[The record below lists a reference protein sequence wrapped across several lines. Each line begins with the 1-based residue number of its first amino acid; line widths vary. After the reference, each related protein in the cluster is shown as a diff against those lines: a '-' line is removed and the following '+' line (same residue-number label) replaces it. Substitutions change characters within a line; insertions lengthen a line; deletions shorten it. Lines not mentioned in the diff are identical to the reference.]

1 MDTQHI
7 EDLIKE
13 ALEEKQVEFEI
24 SEQRGALVLPVPNNS
39 ELVGLLDQVFNL
51 GMASLIPLD
60 RRGKLEPT
68 PLFRIDRYTIS
79 PTPREKRT
87 ANGRYLYDFIY
98 TPRSG

>member
-13 ALEEKQVEFEI
+13 ALEKKQVEFEI
-24 SEQRGALVLPVPNNS
+24 SEQREALVLSVPNNS
-39 ELVGLLDQVFNL
+39 VLVGLLDQIFNL

-60 RRGKLEPT
+60 KRSKVEPT
-68 PLFRIDRYTIS
+68 PLFRIDRYTVS
-79 PTPREKRT
+79 PTLREKRT

-98 TPRSG
+98 ILK

>member
-13 ALEEKQVEFEI
+13 ALEERQVEFEI
-24 SEQRGALVLPVPNNS
+24 SEQRRALVLSVPNNS
-39 ELVGLLDQVFNL
+39 KLVDLLDQVFNL
-51 GMASLIPLD
+51 GMASLIPLEK
-60 RRGKLEPT
+60 RGKVEPT
-68 PLFRIDRYTIS
+68 PSFRIDRYTVL

-98 TPRSG
+98 TPK

>member
-13 ALEEKQVEFEI
+13 ALREKQVEFEI
-24 SEQRGALVLPVPNNS
+24 SEQRGALVLSVPNNS

-51 GMASLIPLD
+51 SMASLIPLD

-68 PLFRIDRYTIS
+68 PLFRIDCYTVS
-79 PTPREKRT
+79 PTLREKRT

-98 TPRSG
+98 TPK